1 MSISLFR
8 RVTPAIGAAC
18 LVVGALS
25 VVAPTATADI
35 PTAVAVSARPDS
47 IPPSNS
53 EDGKKDKKKRK
64 FYTDCDQVRA
74 ETGGPLRFGQPGF
87 NSFLDKNND
96 GVACNEF

>member
-25 VVAPTATADI
+25 VVAPTATADM

-47 IPPSNS
+47 IPPSNTDS
-53 EDGKKDKKKRK
+53 KSDKKKRK
-64 FYTDCDQVRA
+64 IYTNCDQVRA

-87 NSFLDKNND
+87 NSFLDKDND